1 MPNKRVAYRRYS
13 GKLLLEG
20 DKITSTR
27 GSWVEKRTALL
38 REIGKRAT
46 IVSPEEESDILFVE
60 FGSLNERFYGDDIAE
75 TMRLV
80 KLHKRKVYF
89 ICDDPE
95 LVPKDVAEWVDLML
109 VNANP
114 EKCAREWKVPCSA
127 LYFHS
132 LIERRPY
139 NPEHNNRLVYWGGSS
154 GGREKM
160 LKLLMTVFPIEIYGK
175 QNDFTELS
183 VKEAPT
189 QDKRMDFYSKFSA
202 CLSIRDKKHKRLGWK
217 TGRHY
222 HAINAGIP
230 AVEFPTQDVFYPE
243 QRKEL
248 YDKQV
253 LEVEIEK
260 EKTLWNLS
268 NLLL

>member
-1 MPNKRVAYRRYS
+1 MQNKRVAYRRYS

-38 REIGKRAT
+38 KEIEKHAT
-46 IVSPEEESDILFVE
+46 LVSPEEESDILFVE
-60 FGSLNERFYGDDIAE
+60 FGSLNTQFYGEDIEE

-80 KLHKRKVYF
+80 RLHKRKVYF

-95 LVPKDVAEWVDLML
+95 LVPKDIAEWADLML

-114 EKCAREWKVPCSA
+114 EACEKEWKVPCVDV
-127 LYFHS
+127 YFHS

-139 NPEHNNRLVYWGGSS
+139 NPNHNNKLVYWGGSS

-160 LKLLMTVFPIEIYGK
+160 LKLLMSVFPIVVYGK
-175 QNDFTELS
+175 QKDFTELS
-183 VKEAPT
+183 VFEAPT
-189 QDKRMDFYSKFSA
+189 QDKRMDFYSQFSG
-202 CLSIRDKKHKRLGWK
+202 CLSLRDKRHKRLNWK

-230 AVEFPTQDVFYPE
+230 AIEFPNQDIFWDDK
-243 QRKEL
+243 RKEL
-248 YDKQV
+248 YEEQV
-253 LEVEIEK
+253 AEVEK
-260 EKTLWNLS
+260 HKRHTLWTLS
-268 NLLL
+268 NLLH